1 MKQSAVRKYLAAII
15 TLACAMTCAIPIAHA
30 DGTSPENE
38 LVTVVFVQDAER
50 MVSADI
56 PAQYVQEYK
65 NRLKNEKF
73 KAAEIAEATGSEISL
88 MTTTANNPLK
98 PTVTYFRKS
107 SCFMQFIWPVVCHT

>member
-1 MKQSAVRKYLAAII
+1 MRGWCS
-15 TLACAMTCAIPIAHA
+15 
-30 DGTSPENE
+30 S
-38 LVTVVFVQDAER
+38 
-50 MVSADI
+50 DI

-73 KAAEIAEATGSEISL
+73 KAAEDCQGDRFRDKSHDHDSY
-88 MTTTANNPLK
+88 NPLE

>member
-1 MKQSAVRKYLAAII
+1 
-15 TLACAMTCAIPIAHA
+15 
-30 DGTSPENE
+30 
-38 LVTVVFVQDAER
+38 

-107 SCFMQFIWPVVCHT
+107 SCFMQFIWTGGLSYLNVTNGLFMIAVIVFAGTA

>member
-1 MKQSAVRKYLAAII
+1 MKQSVVRKYLAAII
-15 TLACAMTCAIPIAHA
+15 TLVCAMTCATPIAHA

-38 LVTVVFVQDAER
+38 LFTVVLVQDDER
-50 MVSADI
+50 MVSSDI

-73 KAAEIAEATGSEISL
+73 KAAEIAKATGSEISL

-98 PTVTYFRKS
+98 PTVTS
-107 SCFMQFIWPVVCHT
+107 SWISARRCR

>member
-15 TLACAMTCAIPIAHA
+15 TVVCAMTCATPIAHA

-38 LVTVVFVQDAER
+38 LVTVVSVQDDER

-65 NRLKNEKF
+65 NRLKNEK
-73 KAAEIAEATGSEISL
+73 IQGRRDCQGDR
-88 MTTTANNPLK
+88 
-98 PTVTYFRKS
+98 FRDKS
-107 SCFMQFIWPVVCHT
+107 HDHDS

>member
-1 MKQSAVRKYLAAII
+1 
-15 TLACAMTCAIPIAHA
+15 MTCATPIAHA

-38 LVTVVFVQDAER
+38 LVTVVL
-50 MVSADI
+50 VSADI

-65 NRLKNEKF
+65 NRLKNEEF

>member
-1 MKQSAVRKYLAAII
+1 
-15 TLACAMTCAIPIAHA
+15 MTCATPIAHA

-38 LVTVVFVQDAER
+38 LVTVVLVQDAER

-65 NRLKNEKF
+65 NRLKNEEF
-73 KAAEIAEATGSEISL
+73 KAAEIAEATGSEI
-88 MTTTANNPLK
+88 TTANNPLK

>member
-15 TLACAMTCAIPIAHA
+15 TLVCAMTCAIPIAQA

-38 LVTVVFVQDAER
+38 LVTVVSVQDDER

-65 NRLKNEKF
+65 NRLKNEEF
-73 KAAEIAEATGSEISL
+73 KAAEIAKATGSEISL
-88 MTTTANNPLK
+88 MTTTA
-98 PTVTYFRKS
+98 TTR
-107 SCFMQFIWPVVCHT
+107 

>member
-1 MKQSAVRKYLAAII
+1 
-15 TLACAMTCAIPIAHA
+15 MTCAIPIAHA

-38 LVTVVFVQDAER
+38 LVTVVLVQDAE
-50 MVSADI
+50 
-56 PAQYVQEYK
+56 QEYK

>member
-1 MKQSAVRKYLAAII
+1 
-15 TLACAMTCAIPIAHA
+15 
-30 DGTSPENE
+30 
-38 LVTVVFVQDAER
+38 

-88 MTTTANNPLK
+88 MTTTVNNPLK

>member
-1 MKQSAVRKYLAAII
+1 MKKGFRKVCAALCSTALLCAATAVPASASTVSDVIAA
-15 TLACAMTCAIPIAHA
+15 AYAV
-30 DGTSPENE
+30 G
-38 LVTVVFVQDAER
+38 
-50 MVSADI
+50 I